1 MQTKEEVLQQIY
13 FNNCFEQLSKTMITL
28 TKANPNNRKLKEL
41 SAKIREMFFH
51 FNSVHLNNKL
61 LKSENNDVSYEVKK
75 LRLEVRELKKQIK
88 KYEQG

>member
-13 FNNCFEQLSKTMITL
+13 FNNCFEQLSKSMMSL

-41 SAKIREMFFH
+41 SAKLREMFFH

-61 LKSENNDVSYEVKK
+61 LKSELNKAT
-75 LRLEVRELKKQIK
+75 LELKKTQLK
-88 KYEQG
+88 LKEYEQRKT

>member
-13 FNNCFEQLSKTMITL
+13 FNNCFEQLSKAMISL

-41 SAKIREMFFH
+41 ASKLREMFFH

-61 LKSENNDVSYEVKK
+61 LKSELN
-75 LRLEVRELKKQIK
+75 EVRTELLKLKQK
-88 KYEQG
+88 QKNNE

>member
-13 FNNCFEQLSKTMITL
+13 FNNCFEQLSKAMMSL

-41 SAKIREMFFH
+41 AAKLREMFFH

-61 LKSENNDVSYEVKK
+61 LKSELNRIKQEK
-75 LRLEVRELKKQIK
+75 LKLELKLK
-88 KYEQG
+88 KYEQGKT